1 MRRREHGRASPR
13 NGEEFMTV
21 ITRADALRLIGR
33 AYGPLRA
40 ESLADRLPERID
52 VDSEADMELL
62 FELGLTRDGL
72 FDALGGEL

>member
-1 MRRREHGRASPR
+1 
-13 NGEEFMTV
+13 MTV

-33 AYGPLRA
+33 VYGPLRA

-52 VDSEADMELL
+52 VDNEADMELL